1 MLQARLLV
9 VRQAEQRA
17 EMDAL
22 KGEGSSWGNQMRSY
36 VLHPYQMVKDL
47 RTEQETGNTAAVLD
61 GDIDAFIE
69 SGIRWRRQQETGDAG
84 LKRGQLARVE
94 HELPASPSALEW
106 HRTGG
111 AGQVAWHLVIELQ
124 HVTKL
129 YPASGR
135 PALDDVSTEIDK
147 GEFVFLIG
155 SSGSGKS
162 TFLRLLLKEDTPT
175 SGTVSVNGK
184 TLNTMSKWQVP
195 KLRRTIGCVFQ
206 DFRLLRDR
214 TVAQNVAFAL
224 EVINKPQRTIKRVVP
239 EVLEMVGLEGK
250 AHRLPHE
257 LSGGEQQRVA
267 IARAFVNRPLVLLAD
282 EPTGNLD
289 PETSEGIMLLLERIN
304 RTGTT
309 VIMATHDYHIVDSM
323 RRRVIELNGGVS
335 HPRPVAR
342 RLRRRALDPAAD
354 QCRRR
359 RGGPRLAP
367 CTNPDRESMR
377 VNFVLSEV
385 ATGLRRNLTMT
396 VAMILTT
403 AISLGL
409 MGTGMLIAGMISDMK
424 AIYYDK
430 VQVSIFLSD
439 DVTDQQRQ
447 AIETQ
452 LKDSPEVKHYI
463 YESKDEAY
471 ARFKQQFSQQP
482 ELVQNTPADALPE
495 SFRVELVN
503 PERYSVIAAEF
514 PNGKNGVDKVRDEG
528 DFLDRLFSLLNG
540 ARNATI
546 AVAVVQALAALLLI
560 SNTIQLAAFNRR
572 NETNIMRLVGASRW
586 YTQLPFILEAALAGS
601 DRWRCSPSAG
611 WC

>member
-1 MLQARLLV
+1 M
-9 VRQAEQRA
+9 
-17 EMDAL
+17 
-22 KGEGSSWGNQMRSY
+22 
-36 VLHPYQMVKDL
+36 
-47 RTEQETGNTAAVLD
+47 
-61 GDIDAFIE
+61 
-69 SGIRWRRQQETGDAG
+69 
-84 LKRGQLARVE
+84 
-94 HELPASPSALEW
+94 
-106 HRTGG
+106 
-111 AGQVAWHLVIELQ
+111 
-124 HVTKL
+124 
-129 YPASGR
+129 
-135 PALDDVSTEIDK
+135 
-147 GEFVFLIG
+147 
-155 SSGSGKS
+155 
-162 TFLRLLLKEDTPT
+162 
-175 SGTVSVNGK
+175 NGK
-184 TLNTMSKWQVP
+184 ALNTMSKWKVP
-195 KLRRTIGCVFQ
+195 KLRRTMGCVFQ

-224 EVINKPQRTIKRVVP
+224 EVINKPTRTIKRVVP

-250 AHRLPHE
+250 ANRLPSE

-323 RRRVIELNGGVS
+323 RRRVIELNGGQITRDQSRGVYGVG
-335 HPRPVAR
+335 RVVAGPPPTAA
-342 RLRRRALDPAAD
+342 LRSSS
-354 QCRRR
+354 
-359 RGGPRLAP
+359 
-367 CTNPDRESMR
+367 DRESMR

-409 MGTGMLIAGMISDMK
+409 MGTGLLIAGMITEMK
-424 AIYYDK
+424 EIYYDK
-430 VQVSIFLSD
+430 VQVSIFLAD
-439 DVTDQQRQ
+439 DVTEEQR
-447 AIETQ
+447 ADIEAR
-452 LKDSPEVKHYI
+452 LDASPEVAEPTSTSPRKRPTRA
-463 YESKDEAY
+463 SSSSSPSSPSWS
-471 ARFKQQFSQQP
+471 R
-482 ELVQNTPADALPE
+482 TPRPTRCPE

-503 PERYSVIAAEF
+503 PERYPVIAEEF
-514 PNGKNGVDKVRDEG
+514 PNGEAGVDQVRDEG

-586 YTQLPFILEAALAGS
+586 YTQLPFILEAARRRA
-601 DRWRCSPSAG
+601 DRCAARHRRADPHQQYDELKVLENELLDAEIRSRC
-611 WC
+611 